1 MSLLV
6 PKKRNHKTLPGLLE
20 DFMKNE
26 SLFDTSLFKFGGNM
40 LDFENSFVVP
50 EANILETEKEFK
62 VELAAPGLEKKD
74 FQIEID
80 NNLLKIS
87 VEKEERKEED
97 KENYHR
103 REFCYNSFYRSFTLP
118 DNLMVDKI
126 NATYTDGVLYIHMP
140 KKEPVVAKATKHIKV
155 G

>member
-87 VEKEERKEED
+87 VEKEEKKEEN

-118 DNLMVDKI
+118 DNLMADKI
-126 NATYTDGVLYIHMP
+126 NATYTDGVLHIHMP
-140 KKEPVVAKATKHIKV
+140 KKEPVVAKATKQIKV